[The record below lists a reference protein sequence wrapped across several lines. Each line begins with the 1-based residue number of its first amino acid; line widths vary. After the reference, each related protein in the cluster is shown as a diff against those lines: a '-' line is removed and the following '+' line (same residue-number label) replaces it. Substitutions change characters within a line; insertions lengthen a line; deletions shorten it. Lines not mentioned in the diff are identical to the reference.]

1 MTDHATQPALMSFS
15 HASLSVRDLAASTAW
30 YCDILGFVLLEPIT
44 AATWI
49 ENVLVHPSGAV
60 LSLQQHATNQGE
72 PFDPTRTGMDHL
84 AFRVAGRSD
93 LDTWDAFL
101 TERGVDHSA
110 PIDEHYGSVL
120 SLKDPD
126 AVALELFWREN
137 HP

>member
-1 MTDHATQPALMSFS
+1 MSEDVARPALDRFS
-15 HASLSVRDLAASTAW
+15 HASLSVRDLEVSTRW
-30 YCDILGFVLLEPIT
+30 YCDILGFVVLEPIT

-60 LSLQQHATNQGE
+60 LSLQQHAANEGE
-72 PFDPTRTGMDHL
+72 RFDPLRTGMDHL
-84 AFRVAGRSD
+84 ALRVADRSD
-93 LDTWDAFL
+93 LDAWESYL
-101 TERGVDHSA
+101 TAHGVAHSA

-126 AVALELFWREN
+126 SIALELFWREN